1 MFLPEYSLQKVLEL
15 YLHCICIVLCL
26 FIAPSLIPIKIFLCM
41 CSPFTFRF
49 CLSLLRKAK
58 SLLKNVDRKHCKC
71 QEINFP
77 GGKLMH

>member
-1 MFLPEYSLQKVLEL
+1 MLLSEYPLQEVLAL
-15 YLHCICIVLCL
+15 YLYCVFIVLCL
-26 FIAPSLIPIKIFLCM
+26 FIAPSLIPITIFLCM
-41 CSPFTFRF
+41 CPPFTFRF

-77 GGKLMH
+77 GGKLTH

>member
-1 MFLPEYSLQKVLEL
+1 MFLPEYPLQKVLAL
-15 YLHCICIVLCL
+15 YSYCIFIALCL
-26 FIAPSLIPIKIFLCM
+26 FIAPSLIPITIFLCM
-41 CSPFTFRF
+41 CPPFTFRF

-77 GGKLMH
+77 GGKLTH